1 MSKRIHHLSIQRFNE
16 RYRFLKINNKGNLM
30 NNSRLI
36 ETLEKI
42 EKYISEGN
50 REKWLNINAVKE
62 YTSLSISK
70 IRRSVANGQL
80 KSSKKAGR
88 LLFKISWI
96 EKWLNS

>member
-1 MSKRIHHLSIQRFNE
+1 
-16 RYRFLKINNKGNLM
+16 M

-88 LLFKISWI
+88 LLFKIMWI

>member
-1 MSKRIHHLSIQRFNE
+1 
-16 RYRFLKINNKGNLM
+16 M

>member
-1 MSKRIHHLSIQRFNE
+1 
-16 RYRFLKINNKGNLM
+16 M

-50 REKWLNINAVKE
+50 REKWLNINGVKE

-88 LLFKISWI
+88 LLFKITWI

>member
-1 MSKRIHHLSIQRFNE
+1 
-16 RYRFLKINNKGNLM
+16 M

-36 ETLEKI
+36 ETLDKI
-42 EKYISEGN
+42 EKHISEGN

-88 LLFKISWI
+88 LLFKITWI

>member
-1 MSKRIHHLSIQRFNE
+1 
-16 RYRFLKINNKGNLM
+16 M

-36 ETLEKI
+36 ETLDKI
-42 EKYISEGN
+42 EKHISEGN

-80 KSSKKAGR
+80 RSSKKAGR

-96 EKWLNS
+96 ENWLNS

>member
-1 MSKRIHHLSIQRFNE
+1 MLTIILVPISILRIQATEEYCHDSVFGVNCGKDGIISKES
-16 RYRFLKINNKGNLM
+16 FL
-30 NNSRLI
+30 
-36 ETLEKI
+36 
-42 EKYISEGN
+42 
-50 REKWLNINAVKE
+50 KWLNINAVKE

-88 LLFKISWI
+88 LLFKITWI

>member
-1 MSKRIHHLSIQRFNE
+1 
-16 RYRFLKINNKGNLM
+16 M

-36 ETLEKI
+36 ETLDKI

-88 LLFKISWI
+88 LLFKITWI

>member
-1 MSKRIHHLSIQRFNE
+1 
-16 RYRFLKINNKGNLM
+16 M

-42 EKYISEGN
+42 EKHISEGN
-50 REKWLNINAVKE
+50 REKWLNINGVKE
-62 YTSLSISK
+62 YTSLSVRK

-88 LLFKISWI
+88 LLFKITWI

>member
-1 MSKRIHHLSIQRFNE
+1 
-16 RYRFLKINNKGNLM
+16 M

-62 YTSLSISK
+62 YTSLSVGK

-88 LLFKISWI
+88 LLFKITWI

>member
-1 MSKRIHHLSIQRFNE
+1 
-16 RYRFLKINNKGNLM
+16 M

-80 KSSKKAGR
+80 RSSKKAGR
-88 LLFKISWI
+88 LLFKITWI

>member
-1 MSKRIHHLSIQRFNE
+1 
-16 RYRFLKINNKGNLM
+16 M

-42 EKYISEGN
+42 EKHISEGN

-88 LLFKISWI
+88 LLFKITWI

>member
-1 MSKRIHHLSIQRFNE
+1 
-16 RYRFLKINNKGNLM
+16 M

-50 REKWLNINAVKE
+50 REKWLNINGVKE
-62 YTSLSISK
+62 YTSLSVRK

-88 LLFKISWI
+88 LLFKITWI

>member
-1 MSKRIHHLSIQRFNE
+1 
-16 RYRFLKINNKGNLM
+16 M

-42 EKYISEGN
+42 EKHISEGN
-50 REKWLNINAVKE
+50 REKWLNINGVKE
-62 YTSLSISK
+62 YTSLSVGK

-88 LLFKISWI
+88 LLFKITWI

>member
-1 MSKRIHHLSIQRFNE
+1 
-16 RYRFLKINNKGNLM
+16 M

-80 KSSKKAGR
+80 RSSKKAGR

-96 EKWLNS
+96 ENWLNS

>member
-1 MSKRIHHLSIQRFNE
+1 
-16 RYRFLKINNKGNLM
+16 M

-42 EKYISEGN
+42 EKYISKGN

-88 LLFKISWI
+88 LLFKITWI

>member
-1 MSKRIHHLSIQRFNE
+1 
-16 RYRFLKINNKGNLM
+16 M

-36 ETLEKI
+36 ETLDKI
-42 EKYISEGN
+42 EKHISEGN
-50 REKWLNINAVKE
+50 REKWLNINGVKE

-88 LLFKISWI
+88 LLFKIMWI

>member
-1 MSKRIHHLSIQRFNE
+1 
-16 RYRFLKINNKGNLM
+16 M
-30 NNSRLI
+30 NNNRLI
-36 ETLEKI
+36 ETLDKI
-42 EKYISEGN
+42 EKHILKGN
-50 REKWLNINAVKE
+50 REKWLNINGVKE

-88 LLFKISWI
+88 LLFKIIWV

>member
-1 MSKRIHHLSIQRFNE
+1 
-16 RYRFLKINNKGNLM
+16 M
-30 NNSRLI
+30 NNNRLI
-36 ETLEKI
+36 ETLDKI
-42 EKYISEGN
+42 EKHILKGN

-88 LLFKISWI
+88 LLFKITWI

>member
-1 MSKRIHHLSIQRFNE
+1 
-16 RYRFLKINNKGNLM
+16 M

-88 LLFKISWI
+88 LLFKITWI

>member
-1 MSKRIHHLSIQRFNE
+1 
-16 RYRFLKINNKGNLM
+16 M

-50 REKWLNINAVKE
+50 REKWLNINGVKE
-62 YTSLSISK
+62 YTSLSVGK

-88 LLFKISWI
+88 LLFKITWI

>member
-1 MSKRIHHLSIQRFNE
+1 
-16 RYRFLKINNKGNLM
+16 M

-62 YTSLSISK
+62 YTSLSVRK

-88 LLFKISWI
+88 LLFKITWI